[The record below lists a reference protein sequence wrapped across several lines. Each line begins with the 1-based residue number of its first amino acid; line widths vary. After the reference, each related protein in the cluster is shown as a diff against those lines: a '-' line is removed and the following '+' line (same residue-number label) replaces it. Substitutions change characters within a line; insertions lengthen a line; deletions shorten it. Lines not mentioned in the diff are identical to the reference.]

1 MCVCQPDATPSP
13 PSQSCELVHVANV
26 QVDYAD
32 KGKKGHVI
40 LAMSSCVADFAEL
53 ATGPSRNIWLSLVNL
68 KVEEPCSN
76 EQPCRAKPDCMR
88 RPHGKT
94 LFLLPAGKKV
104 SDTHHHVSYLFKRRG
119 GKIPLLVGLLYFASW
134 HGTAAKEFP
143 TKRGKEWVFMLPS
156 FLFATDHFFGG
167 C

>member
-1 MCVCQPDATPSP
+1 MCVSARRNPIP

-40 LAMSSCVADFAEL
+40 LAMSSCVADFAEQ
-53 ATGPSRNIWLSLVNL
+53 ATGPYRKMGLSLVNL
-68 KVEEPCSN
+68 KAEKHILNSN
-76 EQPCRAKPDCMR
+76 PVVQNQTACGDHMAK
-88 RPHGKT
+88 
-94 LFLLPAGKKV
+94 LFFLLPAGKKV